1 VGSALQNI
9 SENNGR
15 FRCQFAASGS
25 GRAFY
30 SDAMNA
36 KPIPSWPLA
45 VPGRASRTRCAPAH
59 RALRTARSL
68 VGRSLAAL
76 ALLAALLVI
85 ATPTLAEPSG
95 LAADLE
101 QQVRTLAL
109 DGAQTGSAAVSRIEV
124 VVGHLDPRLR
134 LAPCQQVEPYLPNG
148 ARLWGKTR
156 IGLRCIEGARPWNV
170 YLPITV
176 KVWGRALVAT
186 AGAAAGS
193 VLGPAD
199 LVEADV
205 DLAEEFTAAVA
216 DPSEAVGRALTQSL
230 KPGQS
235 LRQAH
240 LKPRQWFAAGEI
252 VKVVAVGAGFSLE
265 AEGQALT
272 NGIEGQT
279 ARVRT
284 ENGRVLTGQPVSERR
299 IELAL

>member
-1 VGSALQNI
+1 MDAPQIPTRSWLRAAARWAL
-9 SENNGR
+9 R
-15 FRCQFAASGS
+15 AWRALARCAATASGS
-25 GRAFY
+25 
-30 SDAMNA
+30 
-36 KPIPSWPLA
+36 LA
-45 VPGRASRTRCAPAH
+45 V
-59 RALRTARSL
+59 LL
-68 VGRSLAAL
+68 VQAAL
-76 ALLAALLVI
+76 AGFAPAA
-85 ATPTLAEPSG
+85 LAEPSG

-109 DGAQTGSAAVSRIEV
+109 DGAQTGSVAVSRIEV

-134 LAPCQQVEPYLPNG
+134 LSPCQQVEPYLPNG
-148 ARLWGKTR
+148 TRLWGKTR
-156 IGLRCIEGARPWNV
+156 IGLRCIDGARPWNV

-193 VLGPAD
+193 VLGAGD

-205 DLAEEFTAAVA
+205 DLAEEFTAAVV
-216 DPSEAVGRALTQSL
+216 DPGEAIGRALTQSL

-252 VKVVAVGAGFSLE
+252 IKVVAVGAGFSME

-284 ENGRVLTGQPVSERR
+284 ESGRVLTGQPVSERR
-299 IELAL
+299 MELAL